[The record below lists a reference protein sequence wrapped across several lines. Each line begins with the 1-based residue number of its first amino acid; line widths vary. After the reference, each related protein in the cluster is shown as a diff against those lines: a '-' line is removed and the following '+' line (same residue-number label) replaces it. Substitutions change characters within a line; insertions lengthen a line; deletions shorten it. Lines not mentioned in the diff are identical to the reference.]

1 MSPSASDLPEKT
13 TIECGVSLMLGEAF
27 EQTAAPLF
35 EDLAV
40 DVVEWSFDMAWGLP
54 GLSPWLQETLADFS
68 QRDAVLGHGVSFSCL
83 SGRLSERQ
91 QAWLERF
98 WHEVAVTPMRHVSE
112 HFGFMDAGDFHQAA
126 PLPVPRNE
134 TTLRIGQDRLKTLSE
149 IAGVPV
155 GLENLAFAFGI
166 EDVRGQGEFLDELL
180 EPVDGF
186 LLLDLHN
193 LYCQLCNFDCQAEDL
208 LSSYPL
214 SRVREMHIS
223 GGSWSESSVES
234 RTIRRDTHDDSVPE
248 DVFELLEAAIG
259 LCPNLEAVILEQ
271 LGTALLTETQQTQ
284 FRDDFVRMREVVRQ
298 AVSAS

>member
-1 MSPSASDLPEKT
+1 
-13 TIECGVSLMLGEAF
+13 
-27 EQTAAPLF
+27 
-35 EDLAV
+35 
-40 DVVEWSFDMAWGLP
+40 
-54 GLSPWLQETLADFS
+54 
-68 QRDAVLGHGVSFSCL
+68 
-83 SGRLSERQ
+83 
-91 QAWLERF
+91 
-98 WHEVAVTPMRHVSE
+98 
-112 HFGFMDAGDFHQAA
+112 MDAGDFHQAA

-155 GLENLAFAFGI
+155 GLENLAFAFGLD
-166 EDVRGQGEFLDELL
+166 DVRGQGEFLDELL

-193 LYCQLCNFDCQAEDL
+193 LDCQLRNFDCQAEDL

-234 RTIRRDTHDDSVPE
+234 RTIRRDTHDGSVPKE
-248 DVFELLEAAIG
+248 IFDLLETAIG

-271 LGTALLTETQQTQ
+271 LGTALVTEAQQTQ
-284 FRDDFVRMREVVRQ
+284 FRDDFVRMREIVQQ
-298 AVSAS
+298 ASSAS

>member
-1 MSPSASDLPEKT
+1 
-13 TIECGVSLMLGEAF
+13 
-27 EQTAAPLF
+27 
-35 EDLAV
+35 
-40 DVVEWSFDMAWGLP
+40 
-54 GLSPWLQETLADFS
+54 
-68 QRDAVLGHGVSFSCL
+68 
-83 SGRLSERQ
+83 
-91 QAWLERF
+91 
-98 WHEVAVTPMRHVSE
+98 MRHVSE
-112 HFGFMDAGDFHQAA
+112 YFGFMDAGDFHQAA

-155 GLENLAFAFGI
+155 GLENLAFAFGLD
-166 EDVRGQGEFLDELL
+166 DVRGQGEFLDELL

-193 LYCQLCNFDCQAEDL
+193 LDCQLRNFDCQAEDL

-234 RTIRRDTHDDSVPE
+234 RTIRRDTHDGSVPKE
-248 DVFELLEAAIG
+248 IFDLLETAIG

-271 LGTALLTETQQTQ
+271 LGTALVTEAQQTQ
-284 FRDDFVRMREVVRQ
+284 FRDDFVRMREIVQQ
-298 AVSAS
+298 ASSAS